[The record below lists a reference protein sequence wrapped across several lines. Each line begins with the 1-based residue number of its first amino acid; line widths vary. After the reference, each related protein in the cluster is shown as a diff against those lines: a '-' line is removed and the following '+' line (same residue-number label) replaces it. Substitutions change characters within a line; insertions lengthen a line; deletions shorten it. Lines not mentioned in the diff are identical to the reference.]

1 TWKHSIGFII
11 SVIVLLFIFELS
23 DAMFLKGLCIV
34 ETLVSLWQLIVVS
47 QKYFLRLTIASKT
60 VKSGVSGKIDY
71 INKVFNALN
80 EAIEQNNKK

>member
-1 TWKHSIGFII
+1 
-11 SVIVLLFIFELS
+11 
-23 DAMFLKGLCIV
+23 MFLKGLCIV